1 MKDLQTKPKGNK
13 LIKPKPTT
21 TILNSLKLRAIA
33 AELLGVT
40 IKVFVICMVVTSSSN
55 NNLHLRDIALA
66 HFFII
71 TALAHCIG
79 RISGCHLNPAITL
92 PFMLYHQIS
101 ILNGCLYIAAQFTGG
116 ILGALIARFLSS
128 ADWLDLSLATAQ
140 MGNNTV
146 SPSFTVFQGLLGE
159 FVMTSIL
166 AFTVWSVAVHK
177 GPEQKWAPVSIA
189 SVVTTSVLILG
200 PITGNSL
207 NPARSFGPAL
217 VTGRF
222 FSDHWVFW
230 VGPMLGGLFG
240 K

>member
-1 MKDLQTKPKGNK
+1 
-13 LIKPKPTT
+13 
-21 TILNSLKLRAIA
+21 
-33 AELLGVT
+33 
-40 IKVFVICMVVTSSSN
+40 
-55 NNLHLRDIALA
+55 
-66 HFFII
+66 
-71 TALAHCIG
+71 
-79 RISGCHLNPAITL
+79 
-92 PFMLYHQIS
+92 
-101 ILNGCLYIAAQFTGG
+101 
-116 ILGALIARFLSS
+116 
-128 ADWLDLSLATAQ
+128 
-140 MGNNTV
+140 
-146 SPSFTVFQGLLGE
+146 
-159 FVMTSIL
+159 MTSIL

-240 K
+240 SFMYQVVYYGYEKGDGVGDEEEDKELGKECEVLKDIDLDKTMNVGDVENRELKKMHTVNRIRLNIG